1 MIMVLLDNDLLLCEL
16 DPEMPLLKHRWIRKP
31 TSEEFQIGLVEIQKI
46 FLQHKGKYPN
56 LKWLADTELLG
67 ELTEEDEK
75 WLSDVWEDL
84 LFVQAGVKVHAVILG
99 DDIFAD
105 YSMEHFKA
113 ISDRS
118 LAEKGISLGVFLHS
132 EKAYKWLE
140 EH

>member
-1 MIMVLLDNDLLLCEL
+1 MVLLDNDMLLCDL
-16 DPEMPLLKHRWIRKP
+16 DPEIPLLKHRWMRKP
-31 TSEEFQIGLVEIQKI
+31 TSEEFRKGLVQIQKI
-46 FLQHKGKYPN
+46 YLQHKDDYTN

-67 ELTEEDEK
+67 ELTEEDEQ
-75 WLSDVWEDL
+75 WLTDVWEDL
-84 LFVQAGVKVHAVILG
+84 LFVEAGVKVHAVILG

-118 LAEKGISLGVFLHS
+118 LAEKGIKLGVFLRF